1 GWGGGALIA
10 RQGCLT
16 KLPRVAGRG
25 HRARRRKRLGPAADA
40 TRPAIPTPAWFKTP
54 ATRVPPEG
62 SCVCARSAMQS
73 IKCLRQ
79 RDLRPQFVAQDST
92 AGVTLF
98 STMPAPALR

>member
-1 GWGGGALIA
+1 ETLQATHAITCTAPERVKSPGGEAKESGSWVILAA
-10 RQGCLT
+10 DD
-16 KLPRVAGRG
+16 A
-25 HRARRRKRLGPAADA
+25 PAA
-40 TRPAIPTPAWFKTP
+40 AWFKTP
-54 ATRVPPEG
+54 ATGVPPEG

-79 RDLRPQFVAQDST
+79 RGLRPWFVDQDST